1 MIIQLVRECPPGHGG
16 VERVAHELAAAW
28 HAQGKL
34 SATISL
40 QPYDPSADD
49 PSLPVPYRRSNL
61 PCIKLGRQLLLPLL
75 SRRLW
80 AVLTSSEALH
90 VHLPCPGLLAV
101 SVMARLMQPGRTIR
115 LHWHAF
121 LQAPSGPQGWLIGL
135 YQWLALRWASYGV
148 QVVVTTSPVLAEALV
163 EEGVSRTKVFVLPCC
178 LGELQERLYGQIAEQ
193 RRHRQLPLK
202 QQPLGLIFIGRLDS
216 YKRVDWLID
225 TFTRSRA
232 GVLHIIGDGP
242 MRSSLAK
249 MASKHA
255 NSKTIIFHGR
265 VSESKKQDLIKD
277 VDLLVLPSESSN
289 EAFGIVQLEAM
300 ASGIPALALDCSLSG
315 MAWVGELKI
324 ALNFKSIGRDQ
335 MIQAINL
342 LAADRD
348 LLARAASA
356 AEQRYWDVFAR
367 RVWSDSIT
375 SITC

>member
-61 PCIKLGRQLLLPLL
+61 PCIMLGRQLLLPLP

-101 SVMARLMQPGRTIR
+101 SVLARLMQPGRTIR

-163 EEGVSRTKVFVLPCC
+163 EEGVPRTKVFVLPCC

-193 RRHRQLPLK
+193 RRHRQLRSQ
-202 QQPLGLIFIGRLDS
+202 QQPLRLIFIGRLDS
-216 YKRVDWLID
+216 YKRVDWLIEACAANV
-225 TFTRSRA
+225 TA
-232 GVLHIIGDGP
+232 ELHVIGDGP
-242 MRSSLAK
+242 LRMQLESQAQAVGIDK
-249 MASKHA
+249 AVV
-255 NSKTIIFHGR
+255 FHGR
-265 VSESKKQDLIKD
+265 VSEQEKLVLLRDS
-277 VDLLVLPSESSN
+277 DLLVLPADSSN

-300 ASGIPALALDCSLSG
+300 ACGVPALAFDLPRSG
-315 MAWVGELKI
+315 MAWVGGLKEV
-324 ALNFKSIGRDQ
+324 LGFHQ
-335 MIQAINL
+335 
-342 LAADRD
+342 
-348 LLARAASA
+348 LARQNLVEVIDQFAQDSQFLAEASRA
-356 AEQRYWDVFAR
+356 GERRYWNEFSRQIWHGRFDTL
-367 RVWSDSIT
+367 SH
-375 SITC
+375 

>member
-49 PSLPVPYRRSNL
+49 PSLAVPYRRSYL
-61 PCIKLGRQLLLPLL
+61 PSIKLGRQLLLPLP

-90 VHLPCPGLLAV
+90 LHLPCPGLLTV
-101 SVMARLMQPGRTIR
+101 SVLARLMQPGRTIR

-121 LQAPSGPQGWLIGL
+121 LQAPSGPQGWLIGI

-163 EEGVSRTKVFVLPCC
+163 EEGVPRTKVFVLPCC

-193 RRHRQLPLK
+193 RRHRQLRS
-202 QQPLGLIFIGRLDS
+202 QQQLLRLIFIGRLDS
-216 YKRVDWLID
+216 YKRVDWLIEACAANV
-225 TFTRSRA
+225 TA
-232 GVLHIIGDGP
+232 ELHVIGDGP
-242 MRSSLAK
+242 LRMQLESQAQAVGIDK
-249 MASKHA
+249 AVV
-255 NSKTIIFHGR
+255 FHGR
-265 VSESKKQDLIKD
+265 VSEQEKLVLLRDS
-277 VDLLVLPSESSN
+277 DLLVLPADSSN

-300 ASGIPALALDCSLSG
+300 ACGLAALAFDHPRSG
-315 MAWVGELKI
+315 MAWVSQLKQVLKLPCLKRQDLVAVI
-324 ALNFKSIGRDQ
+324 DTLADDP
-335 MIQAINL
+335 L
-342 LAADRD
+342 L
-348 LLARAASA
+348 LEQVSVA
-356 AEQRYWDVFAR
+356 AEQRYSRVFSR
-367 RVWSDSIT
+367 SVWQVRFSEVLL
-375 SITC
+375 